1 MTKLLI
7 FFFSFFLSI
16 GYSQDTLSI
25 CSFNIQFLGHFQT
38 RENAILAEIVKD
50 NDIVVVQEM
59 VAPPIAGNYPDGSGY
74 KKDTESAA
82 FVDEMKKRG
91 FSYWM
96 SDEDTGPAKNH
107 TPTPASEW
115 WIVFYKSKTVQPDTT
130 TRFYGFI
137 SKPLTSNGTYQRVP
151 YAFPFKTLNGKSDFT
166 LISVHLIPG
175 EGSADKLVR
184 QKELKGL
191 FDWVSTQTEKNKDFY
206 VLGDCNIY
214 KKEEFISFKD
224 KGITS
229 LNENCLNTNS
239 SLYRGASKGHPYDHV
254 FYTTF
259 SKEDLILN
267 SFEVVDLKKE
277 IIENST
283 PGQFTLEPYE
293 HDYFRTKFSDHL
305 PVTFK
310 LVTGKDK
317 DL

>member
-1 MTKLLI
+1 MSKILVL
-7 FFFSFFLSI
+7 FFTFVFFL
-16 GYSQDTLSI
+16 GHSQDTLSI

-59 VAPPIAGNYPDGSGY
+59 VAAPIAGVYPDGTAY
-74 KKDTESAA
+74 QKDKESAA

-96 SDEDTGPAKNH
+96 SNEDTGPTKNH

-115 WIVFYKSKTVQPDTT
+115 WIVFYKSKTVQPDSVN
-130 TRFYGFI
+130 RFYGFI
-137 SKPLTSNGTYQRVP
+137 SDPKIKNTTFQRVP
-151 YAFPFKTLNGKSDFT
+151 YAFPFKAVNGKSNFT
-166 LISVHLIPG
+166 LISVHLQPG
-175 EGSADKLVR
+175 DSSDEKLVR
-184 QKELKGL
+184 QRELKGL
-191 FDWVSTQTEKNKDFY
+191 FDWVSSQTEKNKDYY

-214 KKEEFISFKD
+214 KQDEFISYNE
-224 KGITS
+224 KGFWS
-229 LNENCLNTNS
+229 LNEKCLNTNS
-239 SLYRGASKGHPYDHV
+239 SLYRGPTKGYPYDHV
-254 FYTTF
+254 FYGTS

-267 SFEVVDLKKE
+267 SFEVVDLKQE
-277 IIENST
+277 IVEHSE
-283 PGQFTLEPYE
+283 PGQFNLEPYV

-310 LVTGKDK
+310 LVTGRDK